1 MHDDNC
7 SLKDDKTAHPVAQGS
22 PHMDITVKDRSIL
35 RSIGTPFHPIPPALS
50 VSIGVLVWIAVV
62 GLWFLVTR
70 SGLAQPMFLPEPGAV
85 LGAVVEAAADGSLW
99 EHTSASLQVVLI
111 GFALSSI
118 IAIPLGL
125 TMGTYRI
132 VQAVLDPLVN
142 FIRYLPV
149 TSFVP
154 LFILWIGI
162 GIEQRVA
169 VIIFGIFFQQ
179 LVLIADAARSVPRD
193 LVNTAYTLGTSRI
206 ETVAHIIFPASL
218 PSIFDVLR
226 VTMGW
231 AWTFLVVAEL
241 VAARSGLGYI
251 SLKAMR
257 GFQVDVI
264 FMAIAMIGLL
274 GLVTDQIFRVLRK
287 VAAPWAR

>member
-1 MHDDNC
+1 MTLAPNATSPISHIVTT
-7 SLKDDKTAHPVAQGS
+7 SVDKNQPGRSAWKAVA
-22 PHMDITVKDRSIL
+22 
-35 RSIGTPFHPIPPALS
+35 TPFQAVSRPLS
-50 VSIGVLVWIAVV
+50 ITLSVLVWVAVI
-62 GLWFLVTR
+62 GCWFALTY
-70 SGLAQPMFLPEPGAV
+70 SGAVKEMFLPRPESV
-85 LGAVVEAAADGSLW
+85 LSTTIRMALDGSLW
-99 EHTSASLQVVLI
+99 EHVLASVQVVLI
-111 GFALSSI
+111 GFVISSI
-118 IAIPLGL
+118 VAVPLGL

-132 VQAVLDPLVN
+132 VQAALDPLVN

-179 LVLIADAARSVPRD
+179 LVMIADSARGVQRD
-193 LVNTAYTLGTSRI
+193 LVNAAYTLGTKRGD
-206 ETVAHIIFPASL
+206 TVFHIVFPATL
-218 PSIFDVLR
+218 PNVLDVLR

-231 AWTFLVVAEL
+231 AWTYLVVAEL

-264 FMAIAMIGLL
+264 FMAIAMIGIL
-274 GLVTDQIFRVLRK
+274 GLCTDQLFRGIRRLV
-287 VAAPWAR
+287 APWAN

>member
-1 MHDDNC
+1 MTLAPNATSPISHIVTT
-7 SLKDDKTAHPVAQGS
+7 SVDKNQPGRSAWKAVA
-22 PHMDITVKDRSIL
+22 
-35 RSIGTPFHPIPPALS
+35 TPFQAVSRPLS
-50 VSIGVLVWIAVV
+50 ITLSVLVWVAVI
-62 GLWFLVTR
+62 GGWFALTY
-70 SGLAQPMFLPEPGAV
+70 SGAVKEMFLPRPESV
-85 LGAVVEAAADGSLW
+85 LSTTIRMALDGSLW
-99 EHTSASLQVVLI
+99 EHVLASVQVVLI
-111 GFALSSI
+111 GFVISSI
-118 IAIPLGL
+118 VAVPLGL

-132 VQAVLDPLVN
+132 VQAALDPLVN

-179 LVLIADAARSVPRD
+179 LVMIADSARGVQRD
-193 LVNTAYTLGTSRI
+193 LVNAAYTLGTKRGD
-206 ETVAHIIFPASL
+206 TVFHIVFPATL
-218 PSIFDVLR
+218 PNVLDVLR

-231 AWTFLVVAEL
+231 AWTYLVVAEL

-264 FMAIAMIGLL
+264 FMAIAMIGIL
-274 GLVTDQIFRVLRK
+274 GLCTDQLFRGIRRLV
-287 VAAPWAR
+287 APWAN

>member
-1 MHDDNC
+1 MSDQ
-7 SLKDDKTAHPVAQGS
+7 SLLKTICTPFRTIPPTLAASLSILVWLLVLAGWFALTYS
-22 PHMDITVKDRSIL
+22 GAVKD
-35 RSIGTPFHPIPPALS
+35 
-50 VSIGVLVWIAVV
+50 
-62 GLWFLVTR
+62 
-70 SGLAQPMFLPEPGAV
+70 MFLPRPE
-85 LGAVVEAAADGSLW
+85 AVVVTTLKMAADGSLF
-99 EHTSASLQVVLI
+99 EHMLASVQVVLI
-111 GFALSSI
+111 GFILSSLV
-118 IAIPLGL
+118 AVPMGL

-132 VQAVLDPLVN
+132 VQAFFDPLVN

-169 VIIFGIFFQQ
+169 VIVFGIFFQQ
-179 LVLIADAARSVPRD
+179 MVMVADSARSVPRD
-193 LVNTAYTLGTSRI
+193 LVNAAYTLGTRRI
-206 ETVAHIIFPASL
+206 DTVFHIVLPATL
-218 PSIFDVLR
+218 PNVLDVLR

-231 AWTFLVVAEL
+231 AWTYLVVAEL

-264 FMAIAMIGLL
+264 FMAIAMIGIL
-274 GLVTDQIFRVLRK
+274 GLVTDQLFRIIRR
-287 VAAPWAR
+287 VAAPWAN

>member
-1 MHDDNC
+1 VTLAPNATSPISHIVTTGV
-7 SLKDDKTAHPVAQGS
+7 DKNHSGRSVWKAVA
-22 PHMDITVKDRSIL
+22 
-35 RSIGTPFHPIPPALS
+35 TPFQAVSRPLS
-50 VSIGVLVWIAVV
+50 ITLSVLVWVAVI
-62 GLWFLVTR
+62 GGWFALTY
-70 SGLAQPMFLPEPGAV
+70 SGAVKEMFLPRPESV
-85 LGAVVEAAADGSLW
+85 LSTTIRMALDGSLW
-99 EHTSASLQVVLI
+99 EHVLASVQVVLI
-111 GFALSSI
+111 GFVISSI
-118 IAIPLGL
+118 VAVPLGL

-132 VQAVLDPLVN
+132 VQAALDPLVN

-179 LVLIADAARSVPRD
+179 LVMIADSARGVQRD
-193 LVNTAYTLGTSRI
+193 LVNAAYTLGTKRSD
-206 ETVAHIIFPASL
+206 TVFHIVFPATL
-218 PSIFDVLR
+218 PNVLDVLR

-231 AWTFLVVAEL
+231 AWTYLVVAEL

-264 FMAIAMIGLL
+264 FMAIALIGIL
-274 GLVTDQIFRVLRK
+274 GLCTDQLFRGIRRLV
-287 VAAPWAR
+287 APWAN